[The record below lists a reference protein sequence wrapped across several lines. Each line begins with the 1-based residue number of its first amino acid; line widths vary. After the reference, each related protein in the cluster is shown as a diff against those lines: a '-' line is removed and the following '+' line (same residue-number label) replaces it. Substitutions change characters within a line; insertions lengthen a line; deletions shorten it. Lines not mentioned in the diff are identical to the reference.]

1 MNEYGSREALY
12 ETRYFLFGKKK
23 KKGISK
29 MEIIKK
35 KKKRALLNAL
45 TTIPTIPTACR
56 NLNREVKKTLGH

>member
-1 MNEYGSREALY
+1 MSMEVEK
-12 ETRYFLFGKKK
+12 RYMRQGIFFLEKKK

-56 NLNREVKKTLGH
+56 NLNREVKKTSGH